1 MSTTRLSFF
10 LGLAVTFT
18 LLLLIEMGTLTINS
32 DVLYAQQKNGLTL
45 INNSNETNVKIDP
58 GNMLLIQ
65 KNDNSEVYGIFD
77 EYKDGYIYLR
87 QKSKNNDI
95 LLGVEVKKIV
105 KIFDAK
111 NIKNFRGYFKRN
123 IKLVGFLSLG
133 GGAIMGAA
141 CASYGSDAA
150 LFGFLFGAG
159 SVALPGIPLSLIK
172 SLIDASIAK
181 GKANQYSISEYDY
194 GWRIQN

>member
-1 MSTTRLSFF
+1 MIKTRLPFF
-10 LGLAVTFT
+10 LGLATTFT
-18 LLLLIEMGTLTINS
+18 LLVLIEMGILTINS
-32 DVLYAQQKNGLTL
+32 DFLYAQQKNGLTL

-65 KNDNSEVYGIFD
+65 KSDNSEVYGIFD

-87 QKSKNNDI
+87 QISKNDDI
-95 LLGVEVKKIV
+95 LLGVEVKKIAT
-105 KIFDAK
+105 IYAAK

-133 GGAIMGAA
+133 GGALMGAA
-141 CASYGSDAA
+141 CASYGADAA
-150 LFGFLFGAG
+150 LFGFVFGAG